1 MSPAPFPRSDAV
13 KCARLWVEK
22 PLSDEEWQQASRTQA
37 LPAIRPDIELLA
49 KAVLDAEAELERL
62 RRIEEA
68 ARRLM
73 DSPAGNRYGF
83 LPLLNALE
91 GETPDVASEPEDR

>member
-1 MSPAPFPRSDAV
+1 MVAVSETPNPREEFSFADRGKLIAELR
-13 KCARLWVEK
+13 AENERLW
-22 PLSDEEWQQASRTQA
+22 
-37 LPAIRPDIELLA
+37 
-49 KAVLDAEAELERL
+49 
-62 RRIEEA
+62 RIEEA